1 MRRFGALTAIVV
13 AVLAG
18 LSGCP
23 AATLSSGP
31 TMVTISGTLHA
42 QGIGGIGS
50 DPVIQLVKSGSVK
63 YTLSASYSYD
73 SELQILDGTLSS
85 QSVISDTYD
94 VVVAVDSAS
103 NPYGS
108 SCSITVNGVL
118 LDVVI
123 DVSGGP
129 DAYVVTIPGIAVQAD
144 ANVAIVL
151 NNLS

>member
-1 MRRFGALTAIVV
+1 MLRFGALAAVLV

-23 AATLSSGP
+23 TATLSSGP
-31 TMVTISGTLHA
+31 TMVTISGTVHA
-42 QGIGGIGS
+42 QSIGTINAN
-50 DPVIQLVKSGSVK
+50 PVIELRQSGSVK
-63 YTLSASYSYD
+63 YTLNGSYTIVASV
-73 SELQILDGTLSS
+73 LDGTLSA
-85 QSVISDTYD
+85 QSIAADTYD
-94 VVVAVDSAS
+94 IVVTVNSTY

-118 LDVVI
+118 LSVTI
-123 DVSGGP
+123 DVTGVSG
-129 DAYVVTIPGIAVQAD
+129 AYVVTIPGIAVQAD

>member
-1 MRRFGALTAIVV
+1 MRFGAMAAVLVV
-13 AVLAG
+13 VLAG

-23 AATLSSGP
+23 APNSGQV
-31 TMVTISGTLHA
+31 MVTISGTLHA
-42 QGIGGIGS
+42 QGIGDVSS

-63 YTLSASYSYD
+63 YTISASYSWD
-73 SELQILDGTLSS
+73 PQLQILDGTLSS
-85 QSVISDTYD
+85 QSVASDTYD
-94 VVVAVDSAS
+94 VVVLVDSAS
-103 NPYGS
+103 NPYGN
-108 SCSITVNGVL
+108 SCSITVNSVL

-129 DAYVVTIPGIAVQAD
+129 GAYVVTIPGIPVQAD